1 MARRAAEPARYCTDT
16 WVVPVAWVVFYASA
30 IAASVGAGLFLIWIV
45 RFPSGT
51 LALFLAMLVGLIS
64 GLAMFGG
71 FLTLRTPTS

>member
-1 MARRAAEPARYCTDT
+1 M
-16 WVVPVAWVVFYASA
+16 
-30 IAASVGAGLFLIWIV
+30 FLIWIV